1 MAQDTMIGIPTSYT
15 INKFFLYILSSST
28 SATFSPEATVTIQS
42 SQPTLTSSDVEI
54 TTSSSLHPAR
64 TDVKLDSE
72 SETQWHDIV
81 NTPQVQQALLRLA
94 AEAKRQVSAG
104 EIEEGGFAFE

>member
-1 MAQDTMIGIPTSYT
+1 
-15 INKFFLYILSSST
+15 
-28 SATFSPEATVTIQS
+28 
-42 SQPTLTSSDVEI
+42 
-54 TTSSSLHPAR
+54 
-64 TDVKLDSE
+64 VKLDSE